1 MYPVPMNRAVADPKT
16 NSSDAQVPSYNSWK
30 PTAPFMS
37 RSHEVATTAAMCA
50 AEKARRT
57 RLSRGNP
64 PIEKISQISMMMYP
78 RRKICI
84 SLDERS
90 DEPSERHDP

>member
-1 MYPVPMNRAVADPKT
+1 
-16 NSSDAQVPSYNSWK
+16 
-30 PTAPFMS
+30 
-37 RSHEVATTAAMCA
+37 
-50 AEKARRT
+50 
-57 RLSRGNP
+57 
-64 PIEKISQISMMMYP
+64 MMMYP